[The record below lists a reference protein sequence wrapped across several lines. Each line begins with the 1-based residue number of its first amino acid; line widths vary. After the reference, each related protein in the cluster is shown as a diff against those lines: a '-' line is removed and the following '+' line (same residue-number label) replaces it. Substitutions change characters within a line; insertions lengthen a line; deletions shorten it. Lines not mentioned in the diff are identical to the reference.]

1 MVLDDSFPD
10 NSGKYMMMIHMITLD
25 RCLVANQNI
34 GRLPAAAAAAAVRIV
49 RQHPFSF
56 FSPRDNSDPV
66 SLQLLFLRIHHLT
79 PPVHTTTNAY

>member
-10 NSGKYMMMIHMITLD
+10 NSGKYMMMVHMITLD

-34 GRLPAAAAAAAVRIV
+34 GRLPAAAAAAVRIV

-56 FSPRDNSDPV
+56 FSQR
-66 SLQLLFLRIHHLT
+66 QL
-79 PPVHTTTNAY
+79 